1 MDEEGRE
8 QVRANASGVGADWL
22 RKLPESLQ
30 WHVLL
35 KLPTKD
41 VVKASV
47 VYSKWRHLWRYVPG
61 LDLDCRDFKE
71 YNVVVKFIDG
81 FLSFNS
87 ESSLEK
93 FKIRYDSVLD
103 ADDDGDE
110 QTDNANVTR
119 WINAVVKR
127 HVKQLGVVWGEV
139 VMPPSLYMCESLVSL
154 KLSDAILPNLESV
167 SLPSVKVLDLV
178 LVKFANDL
186 AFERLISGCI
196 VLESLVLYRSPNDNV
211 KVLHVSSKSLLSFI
225 YNGSTKKGPL
235 DDLVVS
241 VDAPRLE
248 DLQLSD
254 HLTESFVVSNMSSL
268 VRADIQINFSFE
280 KAFDPTDLRKRNMIR
295 KFLAGISCVKN
306 LILAQCT
313 LEVIYKLSKCEPLP
327 VFRNL
332 ASLTVDFYENSWET
346 LPVFLHRCPNLNS
359 LIVESTTF
367 PEEGASILT
376 GPPRLLS
383 SLEYV
388 KIESPLEGDAMEM
401 KFVRYLL
408 ENSPILKKLTLRLDN
423 GSRKNS
429 AIVREL
435 LKIPRLSSSCQV
447 IVL

>member
-35 KLPTKD
+35 NLPTKD
-41 VVKASV
+41 VVKTSV

-71 YNVVVKFIDG
+71 YNVVVRFIDK

-93 FKIRYDSVLD
+93 FKIRYHSVLD

-127 HVKQLGVVWGEV
+127 HVKQLDVAWGEV

-154 KLSDAILPNLESV
+154 KLSDANLPNLESV

-211 KVLHVSSKSLLSFI
+211 KVLHVSSKSLLSFVH
-225 YNGSTKKGPL
+225 NGSTKKGPL

-295 KFLAGISCVKN
+295 KFLAGIS
-306 LILAQCT
+306 
-313 LEVIYKLSKCEPLP
+313 
-327 VFRNL
+327 
-332 ASLTVDFYENSWET
+332 
-346 LPVFLHRCPNLNS
+346 
-359 LIVESTTF
+359 
-367 PEEGASILT
+367 G
-376 GPPRLLS
+376 
-383 SLEYV
+383 
-388 KIESPLEGDAMEM
+388 
-401 KFVRYLL
+401 
-408 ENSPILKKLTLRLDN
+408 
-423 GSRKNS
+423 
-429 AIVREL
+429 
-435 LKIPRLSSSCQV
+435 
-447 IVL
+447 